1 METKAAFEKWLKDEY
16 TWGAEALDQCRWQPF
31 GKGDGYYICNE
42 RYDFLHFMF
51 VAWAASLSA
60 IEIELPEIGKYYA
73 GKAGY
78 SRIYDIHGFE
88 RDSKDAITSHG
99 IRIKGKTE

>member
-1 METKAAFEKWLKDEY
+1 MREEFEKWFDEAYGTEYIVDGDDDTGRALKMM
-16 TWGAEALDQCRWQPF
+16 AWQ
-31 GKGDGYYICNE
+31 G
-42 RYDFLHFMF
+42 
-51 VAWAASLSA
+51 WQASRAA
-60 IEIELPEIGKYYA
+60 IELELPEIGKYYA

-88 RDSKDAITSHG
+88 RDSKDVITSHG

>member
-1 METKAAFEKWLKDEY
+1 MDTKAAFEKWWVDSDRDELRMSCSM
-16 TWGAEALDQCRWQPF
+16 G
-31 GKGDGYYICNE
+31 
-42 RYDFLHFMF
+42 
-51 VAWAASLSA
+51 WAYFIWHASRAA

-99 IRIKGKTE
+99 IRIKGKTD